1 MDNNLPPILLQN
13 PLTGHCMYHG
23 KAHHAVDWFDALGY
37 TLPYRVNAADF
48 ILDLASA
55 DVSTEGGRDG
65 EETRK

>member
-1 MDNNLPPILLQN
+1 
-13 PLTGHCMYHG
+13 MYHG